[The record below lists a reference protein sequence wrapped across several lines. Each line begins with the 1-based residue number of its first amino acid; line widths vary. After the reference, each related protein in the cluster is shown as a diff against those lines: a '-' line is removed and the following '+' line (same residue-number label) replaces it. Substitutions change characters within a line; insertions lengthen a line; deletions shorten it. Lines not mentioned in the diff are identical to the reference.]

1 MLEPKYQVPGKPLA
15 TRDKPRPR
23 TSMVTRHPKL
33 RNIEEDLMSGK
44 YEIRTI
50 ARTYFPNDNINTVSN
65 VLSKHRDSLKSK
77 LIEQA
82 DPSSP
87 IAQHHRKKYIG
98 MVNDLYARSQEIRD
112 IAVEQGQW
120 QAVPQIMKQ
129 TSEDLDRIGQ
139 ATGLQQSENTNGV
152 SINIQSILALP
163 TQPSADDEGNDN
175 NIIDVTPAP

>member
-1 MLEPKYQVPGKPLA
+1 MLEPKYQVPGKPLVK
-15 TRDKPRPR
+15 RDKPRPR
-23 TSMVTRHPKL
+23 TSMVIRHPKL
-33 RNIEEDLMSGK
+33 RQIEEDLMSGK

-50 ARTYFPNDNINTVSN
+50 ARTYFPNDNINTASD

-87 IAQHHRKKYIG
+87 VAQHQRKKYIG

-120 QAVPQIMKQ
+120 QSVPQIMKQ

-139 ATGLQQSENTNGV
+139 ATGLHQTDTPSGLN
-152 SINIQSILALP
+152 INIQSILALP
-163 TQPSADDEGNDN
+163 TKPQDDDGNV
-175 NIIDVTPAP
+175 IDITPQ